1 MEDDSEL
8 VGCLHL
14 LKVRTKELVEACAD
28 LELLDLVYKLL
39 LNG

>member
-8 VGCLHL
+8 GVLAL
-14 LKVRTKELVEACAD
+14 SRELTKELVERCEDAG
-28 LELLDLVYKLL
+28 LLDLVYKLL